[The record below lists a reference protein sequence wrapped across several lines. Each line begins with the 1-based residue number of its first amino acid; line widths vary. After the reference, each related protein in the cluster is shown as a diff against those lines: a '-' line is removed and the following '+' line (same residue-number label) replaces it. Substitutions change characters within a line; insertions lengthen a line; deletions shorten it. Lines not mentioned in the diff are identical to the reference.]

1 MPAEMILERSFN
13 KRSFQKE
20 TVAGC
25 LGVGTD
31 QEAGQVGVAAAGG
44 QGLSDLLHRVQQVQL
59 PRPGRERAS
68 RIGHLRLCR
77 AVNATSRNF
86 MAQGGLTIRAMSLEK

>member
-1 MPAEMILERSFN
+1 MPAEMILERYLN

-20 TVAGC
+20 NVVLAGC

-44 QGLSDLLHRVQQVQL
+44 QGLPHLLHRVQEVQL
-59 PRPGRERAS
+59 PRPGRQRAS
-68 RIGHLRLCR
+68 RIGDLRLCR
-77 AVNATSRNF
+77 AVNGTSRSF
-86 MAQGGLTIRAMSLEK
+86 IVQEGGP

>member
-20 TVAGC
+20 NLVLVLAGF

-44 QGLSDLLHRVQQVQL
+44 QGLPHLLHRVQEVQL
-59 PRPGRERAS
+59 PRPGRQRAS
-68 RIGHLRLCR
+68 RIGDLRL
-77 AVNATSRNF
+77 
-86 MAQGGLTIRAMSLEK
+86 